1 MAGPFPLVV
10 AVIDD
15 EADLRDALC
24 DCLALEGLTP
34 LAFASGEAALKEI
47 DPHFPGIVLTDLRMP
62 GIDGQGVF
70 TRLAELDS
78 DLPVIVLTG
87 HGDLDTAVDLMRRG
101 AYDFIS
107 KPFVPEMLLQ
117 SVRRALEK
125 RGLVLENRKLVAE
138 AVQGSDQLVAG
149 ESPIAGRLRE
159 AIRLLAATG
168 LSVLISGE
176 PGTGKSLIAELIHRK
191 GPNGHRQAVT
201 IDCSA
206 LPLDHAES
214 ILFGHASGAF
224 QGASMPRTGQLLRAD
239 GATLILD
246 RADRLPLAL
255 QLGIRRFMET
265 GTMHP
270 VGANQGVKVST
281 RIIATADP
289 SIEAAVQDGR
299 FDRSLYDLL
308 GGYRIDLPPL
318 RDRRQD
324 IALLFRAFLT
334 DAARDAGR
342 DLPMISPAVWR
353 RLETH
358 GWPGNARELKGFAA
372 SVALGLGAL
381 ELKSQPVVRPDATG
395 LKTALAEYEEALI
408 RESLEQHR
416 GDIARTIAALELPRK
431 TFYDRAARYGI
442 DPADYRDPLRRSGA
456 LRR

>member
-1 MAGPFPLVV
+1 MAGLFPLVV

-24 DCLALEGLTP
+24 DCLTLDGLSP
-34 LAFASGEAALKEI
+34 LAFASGEQALKEI
-47 DPHFPGIVLTDLRMP
+47 GPQFSGIVLTDLRMP
-62 GIDGQGVF
+62 GIDGHGVF
-70 TRLAELDS
+70 ARLAELDS

-101 AYDFIS
+101 AYDFIA
-107 KPFVPEMLLQ
+107 KPFVPDMLLA

-125 RGLVLENRKLVAE
+125 RSLVLENRKLVAE
-138 AVQGSDQLVAG
+138 AAQGNDHTVAG
-149 ESPIAGRLRE
+149 ESRIAERLRE
-159 AIRLLAATG
+159 AIRLLAVTE
-168 LSVLISGE
+168 LSVLISGDS
-176 PGTGKSLIAELIHRK
+176 GTGKSLVAGLIHRK
-191 GPNGHRQAVT
+191 GPAGHKQAVT

-206 LPLDHAES
+206 LPLDHADS

-224 QGASMPRTGQLLRAD
+224 PSAMMPRTGQILLA
-239 GATLILD
+239 GGGTLLLD
-246 RADRLPLAL
+246 RVDQLSPAL

-270 VGANQGVKVST
+270 VGASQGVKVAT
-281 RIIATADP
+281 RIIATAAP

-318 RDRRQD
+318 RDRRED
-324 IALLFRAFLT
+324 IAPLFRAFLT
-334 DAARDAGR
+334 DAATDAAR

-358 GWPGNARELKGFAA
+358 DWPGNARELKGFAA

-381 ELKSQPVVRPDATG
+381 ELQSQPVVRPDAAG

-408 RESLEQHR
+408 RQSLEQHR

-442 DPADYRDPLRRSGA
+442 DPGDYRDPLRRSGA
-456 LRR
+456 FRA